1 MSGNLIP
8 TNSFTSEYPPPNGL
22 IDSYQFHSFLVA
34 DFFLCQFAKIKNIQF
49 LNLFLLIFIGTC
61 IVHVKCQ
68 RPHITHAVGEGYKK
82 NHQLKL
88 NFTTLW

>member
-34 DFFLCQFAKIKNIQF
+34 DFFLCQFAKIKKHSI
-49 LNLFLLIFIGTC
+49 
-61 IVHVKCQ
+61 
-68 RPHITHAVGEGYKK
+68 P
-82 NHQLKL
+82 
-88 NFTTLW
+88 